1 MVDSTGRAT
10 GQIVLLFGVAVGMI
24 CLLFSFVV
32 SHMERIFK
40 EKSERT

>member
-10 GQIVLLFGVAVGMI
+10 GQMGHLFVVAVGMI

-32 SHMERIFK
+32 SHMERIAALYYGG
-40 EKSERT
+40 